1 MIGKQTIFHPTDGSF
16 EYSSLASRSGGPR
29 QSAIPKLGLSHL
41 LIGAVLIAGAAFTRT
56 MPAQTGPAK
65 SAPDFG
71 PNVTIFDPSTSDSV
85 IQAKLDSISTEGEFS
100 ENRHA
105 VFFKPGTYAVNSQV
119 GYYTSIAGLGLSPDS
134 VVINGGLRAEGR
146 IKPGKQTDS
155 ALVNFWRSVENLSIT
170 PDGGSTR
177 WAVSQASPLR
187 RLHIRGGLE
196 LMPARHGYSSGGYIS
211 DTKIDGQ
218 VQSGSQ
224 QQWFS
229 RNSSFGS
236 WSGFAWNMVFSGVQG
251 APAQSFP
258 SPPYTV
264 LDTTPESREK
274 PFLYIDHDGKFNV
287 FVPSARERSAGTTW
301 SAASAVGSARPID
314 VFFIAQPSNSA
325 AQINA
330 ALASGKNLI
339 LTPGLY
345 HLDQPLTVTRAHT
358 VVLGLGF
365 ATLIPQTGQ
374 PALTISHSDGV
385 IVAGLIIDAGPVT
398 SRVLLQVG
406 PGESANNDSRST
418 GRHGESS
425 CRRSADPATLNDVFF
440 RIGGATPGSA
450 TTSLEVNS
458 DNVILDDIWAWRA
471 DHGAGTGWTQNTAD
485 HGVVVNGANVTALG
499 LAVEHYQ
506 KVQVQWNGDCGET
519 VFYQSELPYDP
530 PTQSAWMHGTA
541 NGYESYV
548 VSDKVNSHQAW
559 GLGVYSYLNVGPEI
573 VEDSAILVP
582 KSTGVSVHDAVTVFL
597 NGHGSITHVVNE
609 AGGTVSPTSKRPAF
623 LATYRY

>member
-1 MIGKQTIFHPTDGSF
+1 MGKQTIFHPTDGSF
-16 EYSSLASRSGGPR
+16 KYSSLASGSGGRR
-29 QSAIPKLGLSHL
+29 QSAIAKLGLFD
-41 LIGAVLIAGAAFTRT
+41 LIGAILIAGAACTTT
-56 MPAQTGPAK
+56 MAAQTGPAK

-71 PNVTIFDPSTSDSV
+71 PNVTIFDPSTPDSV

-100 ENRHA
+100 SNRHA
-105 VFFKPGTYAVNSQV
+105 VLFEPGKYAVNSQV

-146 IKPGKQTDS
+146 IKPGRPTDS

-170 PDGGSTR
+170 PEGGSTR

-187 RLHIRGGLE
+187 RVHIRGDLQ
-196 LMPARHGYSSGGYIS
+196 LMPALHGYSSGGYIS

-236 WSGFAWNMVFSGVQG
+236 WSGSNWNMVFAGVQG

-258 SPPYTV
+258 SPSFTV
-264 LDTTPESREK
+264 LDRTPVGREK
-274 PFLYIDHDGKFNV
+274 PFLYLDHDGRFNV
-287 FVPSARERSAGTTW
+287 FVPSVKQSSVGTTW
-301 SAASAVGSARPID
+301 SSGSAVGSSLPID
-314 VFFIAQPSNSA
+314 AFFIAQPSNSA
-325 AQINA
+325 ARINA

-345 HLDQPLTVTRAHT
+345 HLDRPLSVTKAHT

-365 ATLIPQTGQ
+365 ATLIPQTGRA
-374 PALTISHSDGV
+374 ALTILHSDGV
-385 IVAGLIIDAGPVT
+385 IIASLIIDAGPIT
-398 SRVLLQVG
+398 SPVLLQVG
-406 PGESANNDSRST
+406 PKRVPDNDHQSAN
-418 GRHGESS
+418 RHGGSS
-425 CRRSADPATLNDVFF
+425 CRRSTDPATLNDVFF

-471 DHGAGTGWTQNTAD
+471 DHGISGWTQNTAD

-506 KVQVQWNGDCGET
+506 KEQVKWNGNCGET
-519 VFYQSELPYDP
+519 IFYQSELPYDP
-530 PTQSAWMHGTA
+530 PTQSAWMHGSS

-548 VSDKVNSHQAW
+548 VSDTVHSHQAW
-559 GLGVYSYLNVGPEI
+559 GLGVYSYLNVGPAI
-573 VEDSAILVP
+573 VEDRAILVP
-582 KSTGVSVHDAVTVFL
+582 KSSGVSVHDAVTVFL
-597 NGHGSITHVVNE
+597 NGYGSITHVVNKT
-609 AGGTVSPTSKRPAF
+609 GNTVNPTSKRTAF
-623 LATYRY
+623 LETYP

>member
-1 MIGKQTIFHPTDGSF
+1 LKQTIFHPADGSF
-16 EYSSLASRSGGPR
+16 RYSSLASRSSGPR
-29 QSAIPKLGLSHL
+29 QSAVPKLGVLHL
-41 LIGAVLIAGAAFTRT
+41 LIGAVLIAGAASTKT
-56 MPAQTGPAK
+56 MAAQTGPAK

-71 PNVTIFDPSTSDSV
+71 PNVTIFDPSTPDSV
-85 IQAKLDSISTEGEFS
+85 IQARLDSISTESEFS

-146 IKPGKQTDS
+146 IHPGKQTDS
-155 ALVNFWRSVENLSIT
+155 ALVNFWRSVENLSVT
-170 PDGGSTR
+170 PEGGSTR

-187 RLHIRGGLE
+187 RLHIRGDLE
-196 LMPARHGYSSGGYIS
+196 LMPARHGYSSGGYIGDS
-211 DTKIDGQ
+211 KVDGQ

-229 RNSSFGS
+229 RNCSFGS
-236 WSGFAWNMVFSGVQG
+236 WSGFAWNMVFAGVQG

-264 LDTTPESREK
+264 LDLTPESREK
-274 PFLYIDHDGKFNV
+274 PFLYIDHAGKFNV
-287 FVPSARERSAGTTW
+287 FVPSAKESTAGTTW
-301 SAASAVGSARPID
+301 SSGSASGSSLPINS
-314 VFFIAQPSNSA
+314 FFIAQPSNSA
-325 AQINA
+325 AQIDA

-345 HLDQPLTVTRAHT
+345 HLDRPLTVTSAHT

-385 IVAGLIIDAGPVT
+385 IVAGLIVDAGPVT

-406 PGESANNDSRST
+406 PERAPDNSGQSNA
-418 GRHGESS
+418 RHGESS
-425 CRRSADPATLNDVFF
+425 CRRSTDPATLNDVFF
-440 RIGGATPGSA
+440 RIGGATAGSA
-450 TTSLEVNS
+450 NTSLEVNS

-471 DHGAGTGWTQNTAD
+471 DHGITGWTQNTAD

-506 KVQVQWNGDCGET
+506 KEQVQWNGNCGET

-548 VSDKVNSHQAW
+548 VSDKVDSHQAW
-559 GLGVYSYLNVGPEI
+559 GLGVYSYLNVGPDI
-573 VEDSAILVP
+573 VEDRAILVP

>member
-1 MIGKQTIFHPTDGSF
+1 
-16 EYSSLASRSGGPR
+16 
-29 QSAIPKLGLSHL
+29 
-41 LIGAVLIAGAAFTRT
+41 
-56 MPAQTGPAK
+56 
-65 SAPDFG
+65 
-71 PNVTIFDPSTSDSV
+71 VTIFDPSTPDSV
-85 IQAKLDSISTEGEFS
+85 VQAKLDSISTEGEFS
-100 ENRHA
+100 SNRHA
-105 VFFKPGTYAVNSQV
+105 VLLKPGTYTVNSQV

-146 IKPGKQTDS
+146 IKPGRQTDS

-170 PDGGSTR
+170 PEGGSTR

-229 RNSSFGS
+229 RNSSFGR
-236 WSGFAWNMVFSGVQG
+236 WSGSNWNMVFSGVQG
-251 APAQSFP
+251 APVQSFP

-264 LDTTPESREK
+264 LDTTPVSREK
-274 PFLYIDHDGKFNV
+274 PFLYVDHDGKFNV
-287 FVPSARERSAGTTW
+287 FVPSAKESTAGTTW
-301 SAASAVGSARPID
+301 SSGSTVGSSLPID
-314 VFFIAQPSNSA
+314 VFFIARPSNPA

-345 HLDQPLTVTRAHT
+345 HLDRPLTVTRAHT

-385 IVAGLIIDAGPVT
+385 IIAGLILDAGPVT

-406 PGESANNDSRST
+406 TETAVSSDRKST
-418 GRHGESS
+418 NRNGESS
-425 CRRSADPATLNDVFF
+425 CRRSTDPATLNDIFF
-440 RIGGATPGSA
+440 RIGGATAGSA
-450 TTSLEVNS
+450 NTSLEVNS

-471 DHGAGTGWTQNTAD
+471 DHGITGWTQNTAD

-506 KVQVQWNGDCGET
+506 KEQVQWNGNCGET
-519 VFYQSELPYDP
+519 IFYQSELPYDP
-530 PTQSAWMHGTA
+530 PAQGAWMRGST

-548 VSDKVNSHQAW
+548 VSDTVHTHQAW
-559 GLGVYSYLNVGPEI
+559 GLGVYSYLNVGPAI
-573 VEDSAILVP
+573 VEDRAILVP
-582 KSTGVSVHDAVTVFL
+582 KSPGVSVHDAVTVFL
-597 NGHGSITHVVNE
+597 NGYGSITHVVNE
-609 AGGTVSPTSKRPAF
+609 TGNAVNPTSKRTAS
-623 LATYRY
+623 LETYP

>member
-1 MIGKQTIFHPTDGSF
+1 LIRKQALFHQTDRLS
-16 EYSSLASRSGGPR
+16 EDRSLTVRSSTRR
-29 QSAIPKLGLSHL
+29 SAIAKLALFGLMP
-41 LIGAVLIAGAAFTRT
+41 GALVVAGAAVATTAF
-56 MPAQTGPAK
+56 AQTG
-65 SAPDFG
+65 SAQTTPYFG
-71 PNVTIFDPSTSDSV
+71 PNVTIFDPSTPDSV
-85 IQAKLDSISTEGEFS
+85 IQATLDSISTESEFS

-146 IKPGKQTDS
+146 IHPGKQTDS
-155 ALVNFWRSVENLSIT
+155 ALVNFWRSVENLSVT
-170 PDGGSTR
+170 PEGGSTR

-187 RLHIRGGLE
+187 RVHIRGGLQ
-196 LMPARHGYSSGGYIS
+196 LMPARHGYSSGGYIGDS
-211 DTKIDGQ
+211 KIDGQ

-236 WSGFAWNMVFSGVQG
+236 WSGFAWNMVFAGVQG

-264 LDTTPESREK
+264 LDLTPESREK

-287 FVPSARERSAGTTW
+287 FVPSAKESTAGTTW
-301 SAASAVGSARPID
+301 SSGSASGSSLPID
-314 VFFIAQPSNSA
+314 SFFIAQPSNSA

-345 HLDQPLTVTRAHT
+345 HLDRPLTVTSAHT

-374 PALTISHSDGV
+374 PALTISHFDGV

-406 PGESANNDSRST
+406 PGESPNNDSRST
-418 GRHGESS
+418 GRNGASS

-559 GLGVYSYLNVGPEI
+559 GLGVYSYLNVGPHI
-573 VEDSAILVP
+573 VEDRAILVP

-597 NGHGSITHVVNE
+597 NGYGSITHVVNDTGN
-609 AGGTVSPTSKRPAF
+609 AISPTSKRMAF
-623 LATYRY
+623 LATYP

>member
-1 MIGKQTIFHPTDGSF
+1 MP
-16 EYSSLASRSGGPR
+16 
-29 QSAIPKLGLSHL
+29 
-41 LIGAVLIAGAAFTRT
+41 GALVVAGAAVATTAF
-56 MPAQTGPAK
+56 AQTG
-65 SAPDFG
+65 SAQTTPYFG
-71 PNVTIFDPSTSDSV
+71 PNVTIFDPSTPDSV
-85 IQAKLDSISTEGEFS
+85 IQARLDSISTESEFS

-146 IKPGKQTDS
+146 IHPGKQTDS
-155 ALVNFWRSVENLSIT
+155 ALVNFWRSVENLSVT
-170 PDGGSTR
+170 PEGGSTR

-187 RLHIRGGLE
+187 RMHIRGGLQ
-196 LMPARHGYSSGGYIS
+196 LMPARHGYSSGGYIGDS
-211 DTKIDGQ
+211 KVDGQ

-264 LDTTPESREK
+264 LETTPESREK

-287 FVPSARERSAGTTW
+287 FVPSAKENSAGTTW
-301 SAASAVGSARPID
+301 SSGSASGSSLPINS
-314 VFFIAQPSNSA
+314 FFIAQPSNSA

-345 HLDQPLTVTRAHT
+345 HLDRPLTVTSAHT

-374 PALTISHSDGV
+374 PALIISQPEGV
-385 IVAGLIIDAGPVT
+385 IIAGLIVDAGPVT
-398 SRVLLQVG
+398 SSVLLQVG
-406 PGESANNDSRST
+406 SKHAPNVTRGASAC
-418 GRHGESS
+418 RH
-425 CRRSADPATLNDVFF
+425 SADPATLNDVFF
-440 RIGGATPGSA
+440 RIGGATLGSA
-450 TTSLEVNS
+450 NTSLEVNS

-471 DHGAGTGWTQNTAD
+471 DHGITGWTQNTAD
-485 HGVVVNGANVTALG
+485 HGLVVNGANVTALG

-506 KVQVQWNGDCGET
+506 KEQVQWNGNCGET
-519 VFYQSELPYDP
+519 IFYQSELPYDP
-530 PTQSAWMHGTA
+530 PTQSAWMRGST

-548 VSDKVNSHQAW
+548 VSDKVESHQAW
-559 GLGVYSYLNVGPEI
+559 GLGVYSYLNVGPPI
-573 VEDSAILVP
+573 VEDRAILVP
-582 KSTGVSVHDAVTVFL
+582 QSTGVSVHDAVTVFL
-597 NGHGSITHVVNE
+597 NGHGSITHVVNDKGD
-609 AGGTVSPTSKRPAF
+609 AVTPTSKRTAY
-623 LATYRY
+623 LTTYP

>member
-1 MIGKQTIFHPTDGSF
+1 M
-16 EYSSLASRSGGPR
+16 A
-29 QSAIPKLGLSHL
+29 
-41 LIGAVLIAGAAFTRT
+41 
-56 MPAQTGPAK
+56 AQTGPAK
-65 SAPDFG
+65 YTPNFG
-71 PNVTIFDPSTSDSV
+71 PNVTIFDPNTPDSV
-85 IQAKLDSISTEGEFS
+85 VQAKLDSISTEDEFS
-100 ENRHA
+100 STRHA
-105 VFFKPGTYAVNSQV
+105 VLFKPGTYTVNSQV

-146 IKPGKQTDS
+146 IHPGKQTDS
-155 ALVNFWRSVENLSIT
+155 ALVNFWRSVENLSVT
-170 PDGGSTR
+170 PEGGSTR

-187 RLHIRGGLE
+187 RVHIRGGLQ
-196 LMPARHGYSSGGYIS
+196 LMPARHGYSSGGYIGDS
-211 DTKIDGQ
+211 KVDGQ

-236 WSGFAWNMVFSGVQG
+236 WSGFAWNMVFAGVQG

-287 FVPSARERSAGTTW
+287 FVPSAKESTAGTTW
-301 SAASAVGSARPID
+301 SSGSASGSSLPINS
-314 VFFIAQPSNSA
+314 FFIAQPSNSA

-345 HLDQPLTVTRAHT
+345 HLDRPLTVTSAHT

-385 IVAGLIIDAGPVT
+385 IIAGLIVDAGPVT

-406 PGESANNDSRST
+406 PERAPDNSGQSNA
-418 GRHGESS
+418 RHGESS
-425 CRRSADPATLNDVFF
+425 CRRSTDPATLNDVFF

-471 DHGAGTGWTQNTAD
+471 DHGITGWTQNTAD

-506 KVQVQWNGDCGET
+506 KEQVQWNGNCGET
-519 VFYQSELPYDP
+519 IFYQSELPYDP
-530 PTQSAWMHGTA
+530 PTQSAWMRGST

-548 VSDKVNSHQAW
+548 VADKVDSHQAW
-559 GLGVYSYLNVGPEI
+559 GLGVYSYLNVGPDI
-573 VEDSAILVP
+573 VEDRAILVP
-582 KSTGVSVHDAVTVFL
+582 KSTGVSVNDAVTVFL
-597 NGHGSITHVVNE
+597 NGHGSITHVVND
-609 AGGTVSPTSKRPAF
+609 AGGSVSPTSKRTAY
-623 LATYRY
+623 LESYGR